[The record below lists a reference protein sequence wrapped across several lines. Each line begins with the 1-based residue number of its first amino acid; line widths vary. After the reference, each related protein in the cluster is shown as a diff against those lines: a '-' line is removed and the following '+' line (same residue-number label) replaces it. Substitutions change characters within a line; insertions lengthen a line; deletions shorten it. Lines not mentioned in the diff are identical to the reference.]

1 MAEIKEGYLP
11 FGQYRTYYR
20 IAGKNFDQKPPLI
33 LLHGGPGS
41 THNYFEV
48 LDCVADK
55 TNRQVIMYDQLGC
68 GRSSLPDETPEVYNA
83 SIWMK
88 ELQNLREQLH
98 VSEFHVL
105 GQSWGGMLALL
116 YMLDGD
122 ARGAKS
128 LILSSTLSSASL
140 WAKELHRMIRF
151 MDEKDQEAIK
161 QAESTGNFTSPEYLA
176 ANERFMELHSCA
188 KITSDAPEPLRR
200 KKIGG
205 KRAYLEAWG
214 PNEYN
219 PQGNLHSYEVTDRLN
234 EISVPTLI
242 TSGTDDLCTPLV
254 AKTMYDRI
262 ENARWELLQ
271 AVATCRSC
279 RKTKNTLSFCAS
291 GLTKTISMRRGC
303 FLK

>member
-1 MAEIKEGYLP
+1 
-11 FGQYRTYYR
+11 
-20 IAGKNFDQKPPLI
+20 
-33 LLHGGPGS
+33 
-41 THNYFEV
+41 
-48 LDCVADK
+48 
-55 TNRQVIMYDQLGC
+55 MYDQLGC

-83 SIWMK
+83 STWMK
-88 ELQNLREQLH
+88 ELKNLREQLH

-151 MDEKDQEAIK
+151 MDERDQEAIK
-161 QAESTGNFTSPEYLA
+161 QAESTGDFTSPEYLA

-188 KITSDAPEPLRR
+188 TITSDAPEPLRR

-262 ENARWELLQ
+262 ENARWELF
-271 AVATCRSC
+271 AGCRHM
-279 RKTKNTLSFCAS
+279 SFVQENEKYVELLCKW
-291 GLTKTISMRRGC
+291 LNEND
-303 FLK
+303 